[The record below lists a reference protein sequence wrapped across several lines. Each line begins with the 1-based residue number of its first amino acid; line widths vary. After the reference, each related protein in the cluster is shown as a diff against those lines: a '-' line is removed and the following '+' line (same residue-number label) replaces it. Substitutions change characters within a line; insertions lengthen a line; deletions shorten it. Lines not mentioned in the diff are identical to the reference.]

1 MLIAHGI
8 LAALALAVLVLAPRS
23 SSAALFVAVAA
34 GIDVALGAAAAPAI
48 AVVAPLVAFLTAALT
63 LAALV
68 ERSGLAD
75 RAACVLAASARG
87 SALALYVLVCALCG
101 LLTAAISLDGAVVL
115 IVPLLLVL
123 ARRFGAP
130 LAPLFAGAVVVANA
144 ASIAVPQ
151 GNPTNLVVMSRL
163 GLSPAAF
170 AAHMVLP
177 GLAATAICAAGV
189 ALTER
194 RALTIRVQAPAR
206 RRAPLSAQ
214 ERHAAVALGGAALAA
229 WVAPLV
235 GMAPWWPFSAAV
247 AVAVATGR
255 KRPRPAIP
263 WRIAAQV
270 GGLVVVTTAL
280 HLPASVPATLGLPG
294 LFAVAAGVGAAA
306 ALANN
311 LPVSVWA
318 AGLLASG
325 SSAYAASIGLAL
337 GSLAT
342 PQGSVATLIAAQLA
356 GPGAPRLALRRLA
369 PLAAAGV
376 LAATVLVWAGV

>member
-1 MLIAHGI
+1 MLIAHAI
-8 LAALALAVLVLAPRS
+8 VAALALAVLVLAPRS

-170 AAHMVLP
+170 AAHMVVP

-194 RALTIRVQAPAR
+194 RALTVRVQAPAR
-206 RRAPLSAQ
+206 PPAPPTPPDPHPTRRAAGGGSARAGGGGPGCP
-214 ERHAAVALGGAALAA
+214 ERWPRWRCACGPDASARAVA
-229 WVAPLV
+229 
-235 GMAPWWPFSAAV
+235 
-247 AVAVATGR
+247 
-255 KRPRPAIP
+255 
-263 WRIAAQV
+263 
-270 GGLVVVTTAL
+270 
-280 HLPASVPATLGLPG
+280 
-294 LFAVAAGVGAAA
+294 
-306 ALANN
+306 
-311 LPVSVWA
+311 
-318 AGLLASG
+318 
-325 SSAYAASIGLAL
+325 
-337 GSLAT
+337 
-342 PQGSVATLIAAQLA
+342 
-356 GPGAPRLALRRLA
+356 RRH
-369 PLAAAGV
+369 
-376 LAATVLVWAGV
+376 